1 MTKKNEITVNASAD
15 FATASSVTLEV
26 AQSKLRTSL
35 QALDNANQKAVSAI
49 QVSSIALVDVVHAG
63 AGEAGLLVVPA
74 KSELNEVLKV
84 QIEAIAVNDDGTKN
98 EAMSRSLGS
107 SSATICEQAWCIL
120 AGHFRVAYRPKAENT
135 YFAGQDKDGWTPNPN
150 IHTQGVFRASNV
162 PFAKFKDNGNIRT
175 NDPDDI
181 VPVTRKD
188 TANSFLHY
196 ALQKKIANDQTAF
209 DVEERSK
216 KVETISTAKEAK
228 TATLGLISWFKNQ
241 AFVDGKVCAD
251 LWDNEEL
258 DTLVRSSLFDTLL
271 DLKDE
276 VVKAKTVADAM
287 QAEESLKAKEAQ
299 ESAKL
304 KASVQKEAD
313 EIAKI
318 KTEITKIEDKSAK
331 KSKAKVA

>member
-1 MTKKNEITVNASAD
+1 MPHHKLENKMTKNNEITVNASTT
-15 FATASSVTLEV
+15 FATASSVTLDN

-35 QALDNANQKAVSAI
+35 QALKKANDKAVVAI
-49 QVSSIALVDVVHAG
+49 QVSAIALVAVVHSG
-63 AGEAGLLVVPA
+63 AGEDGLKAVPTKA
-74 KSELNEVLKV
+74 EILALLKV
-84 QIEAIAVNDDGTKN
+84 QIEAVAINDDGTKN
-98 EAMSRSLGS
+98 VPMFNSLVS
-107 SSATICEQAWCIL
+107 SGKIICEMTWCIL

-135 YFAGQDKDGWTPNPN
+135 YFAGQDKDGWTHNPN

-175 NDPDDI
+175 NSPEDI
-181 VPVTRKD
+181 VPVTTKD
-188 TANSFLHY
+188 TTNTFLHY
-196 ALQKKIANDQTAF
+196 ALQKKIANDQTGF
-209 DVEERSK
+209 DVQERSG

-251 LWDNEEL
+251 LWDSEEL

-287 QAEESLKAKEAQ
+287 QAEESLKAKEAE

-304 KASVQKEAD
+304 KA

-318 KTEITKIEDKSAK
+318 DAKSDKKI
-331 KSKAKVA
+331 KAKVA